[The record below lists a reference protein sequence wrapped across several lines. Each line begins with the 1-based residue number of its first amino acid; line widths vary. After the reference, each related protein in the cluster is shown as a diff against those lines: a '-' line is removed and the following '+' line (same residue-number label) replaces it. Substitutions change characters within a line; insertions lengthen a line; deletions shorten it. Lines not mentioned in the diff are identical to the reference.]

1 MRYKVE
7 HITKYIYDFPA
18 SLCHNLV
25 YQIPSAHPFQKLEN
39 FDYEIEPE
47 PTSLTRR
54 KDFFENEFIYFS
66 LQKTHQKLIVTSRSS
81 VELLRPN
88 WMDVDP
94 TQTPSWES
102 IAQKLRTTEV
112 MNDIRQF
119 YLESPFVP
127 FLKDVRGY
135 TEESFLPGRPI
146 MDAMLDLNQRI
157 NRDFTFTPGFTE
169 ISTPL
174 REVFKEKKGVCQ
186 DFAHFGLACV
196 RSMGLAARYMS
207 GYIETLPPP
216 GKPKMVGADAS
227 HAWMALYIPEVGWV
241 EFDATNNLLVN
252 DQHIRVATGR
262 DFGDVIPMK
271 GVVYSGGG
279 QTMDVSVDVSQ
290 LEKVTSNHN

>member
-1 MRYKVE
+1 MKYNVK

-18 SLCHNLV
+18 SLCHNIV
-25 YQIPSAHPFQKLEN
+25 YQIPSAHPYQRLVD
-39 FDYEIEPE
+39 FDCEIEPE

-66 LQKTHQKLIVTSRSS
+66 LQKTHQELTVTSQSS
-81 VELLRPN
+81 VELSRPA
-88 WMDVDP
+88 WMDLKPPD
-94 TQTPSWES
+94 TPSWES
-102 IAQKLRTTEV
+102 VAELLHTTEV
-112 MNDIRQF
+112 LNDIRQF

-127 FLKDVRGY
+127 FLSDIKAY
-135 TEESFLPGRPI
+135 ANESFFPDRPI

-157 NRDFTFTPGFTE
+157 NTDFSFTPGFTE

-186 DFAHFGLACV
+186 DFAHFGLACA
-196 RSMGLAARYMS
+196 RSMGLAARYVS
-207 GYIETLPPP
+207 GYIETIPPP
-216 GKPKMVGADAS
+216 GQPKLVGADAS
-227 HAWMALYIPEVGWV
+227 HAWIAIYIPDVGWV
-241 EFDATNNLLVN
+241 EFDSTNNLLVN

-262 DFGDVIPMK
+262 DFGDLIPMK

-290 LEKVTSNHN
+290 VV